1 VNIHHELELAR
12 DPVAVWTL
20 LWEVERVAGCI
31 RGCRDVEVVEAQQAY
46 RATIVQSVGPF
57 RVTFP
62 LAIDVRAVDP
72 PRSLTVGAS
81 GRDSKLGS
89 RMQGILTA
97 ALSSPEPGRTRVAID
112 LEVNLQGKL
121 ATLGHG
127 IIERKARD
135 ELAAFGACLGE
146 LLGGTPSDGGGAGG

>member
-1 VNIHHELELAR
+1 VKIHHELDLAR
-12 DPVAVWTL
+12 EPGAVWQA
-20 LWEVERVAGCI
+20 LWDVERVAGCI
-31 RGCRDVEVVEAQQAY
+31 RGCREVEVIEPEKAY
-46 RATIVQSVGPF
+46 RATIAQSVGPF

-62 LAIDVRAVDP
+62 LAIDVEAIDP
-72 PRSLTVGAS
+72 PRSLRVGAS

-89 RMQGILTA
+89 RMQGSLTCSLDGA
-97 ALSSPEPGRTRVAID
+97 TSGRTRVAID
-112 LEVNLQGKL
+112 LDVALQGKL

-146 LLGGTPSDGGGAGG
+146 LLGGPDDGPSG